1 MGRGPPLYPLQSYKL
16 CFFHDK
22 VTVDKIWT
30 HLSVVLLDGD
40 GEPDE
45 GLVIEPVQAEQVDE
59 HEERLLHL
67 LHVIQV
73 QSVKREPVQ

>member
-1 MGRGPPLYPLQSYKL
+1 MVEGGTK
-16 CFFHDK
+16 K
-22 VTVDKIWT
+22 VTVDKILT

-45 GLVIEPVQAEQVDE
+45 GLVVEPVQAEEVDE